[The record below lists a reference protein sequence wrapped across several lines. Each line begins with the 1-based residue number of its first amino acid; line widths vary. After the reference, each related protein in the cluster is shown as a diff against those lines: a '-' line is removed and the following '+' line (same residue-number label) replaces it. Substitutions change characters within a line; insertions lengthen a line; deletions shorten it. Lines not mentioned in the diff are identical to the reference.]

1 MMFNDTV
8 AVIVLLAPDG
18 IPACES
24 FFQNV
29 SCTLSD
35 GVFFSSNGESSGEL
49 LVDDEQA
56 PR

>member
-1 MMFNDTV
+1 MFNDTV